1 MSKKFKIGLVTVNRS
16 DFGIQKELIKKL
28 EKNNKID
35 FSLVVTGTHFD
46 KKYGYT
52 VDEIKKEN
60 IAIDSKFKNHLNGDI
75 YVDLKKL
82 KRIINFE

>member
-1 MSKKFKIGLVTVNRS
+1 MVTVNRS

-28 EKNNKID
+28 EKNSNID
-35 FSLVVTGTHFD
+35 FSLVVTGAHFD

-60 IAIDSKFKNHLNGDI
+60 IAIDSKFKNHLNGDNSLNVGEI
-75 YVDLKKL
+75 F
-82 KRIINFE
+82 RNI